1 MFEMGCELHVFFV
14 VDGAVDDDR
23 FILLEGLSQGRQE
36 VFGLFDAVA
45 DGVEAFGQF
54 YEVRI
59 GEVDT
64 FVMAVLHV
72 LFPFDEAV
80 AAVIEDEGDEVRSQ
94 AVSRFEFLDVHQEA
108 GVAGDGQHFFI
119 GVDEF
124 G

>member
-1 MFEMGCELHVFFV
+1 MFEVGRELHVFFV

-23 FILLEGLSQGRQE
+23 FILLEGFFQGRQE
-36 VFGLFDAVA
+36 IFRLFDAVA
-45 DGVEAFGQF
+45 DGVEAFGEF

-59 GEVDT
+59 GEVDA
-64 FVMAVLHV
+64 FVMAVLHI

-80 AAVIEDEGDEVRSQ
+80 AAVVEDEGDEVRAQ
-94 AVSRFEFLDVHQEA
+94 AVGRFKFLDVHQEA
-108 GVAGDGQHFFI
+108 GITSDSQDLFI